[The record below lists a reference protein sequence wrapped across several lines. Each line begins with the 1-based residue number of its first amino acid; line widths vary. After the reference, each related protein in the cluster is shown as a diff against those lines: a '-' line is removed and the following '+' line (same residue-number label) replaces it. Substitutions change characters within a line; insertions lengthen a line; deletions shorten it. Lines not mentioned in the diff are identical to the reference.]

1 MAGAPDRRVNP
12 QEIVEGSD
20 KLIEAGH
27 LNGMGAVYEKRREFP
42 DAERLYEEAL
52 AIYEEV
58 FGTEHFTT
66 ALVIRN
72 LARVLRIQGK
82 TAEASLLED
91 QASDILTR
99 RAQGGE
105 AAAKN
110 PFGGSSGFFE
120 LMGDAFT
127 RAEQAAELTVLPADS
142 EATTEAMMASSPDE
156 G

>member
-27 LNGMGAVYEKRREFP
+27 LNGMGAVYEKRREFS

-99 RAQGGE
+99 RAEGGE
-105 AAAKN
+105 AASKN

-120 LMGDAFT
+120 LMGDAFA
-127 RAEQAAELTVLPADS
+127 RPELETDIPLPADTV
-142 EATTEAMMASSPDE
+142 ETED
-156 G
+156 